1 MRFGHVRLV
10 RSLQRTRHALNYL
23 HLALFWGLNC
33 PSLFYKQYTALNSKS
48 FPPCKRGI
56 ATEWQGVFPLRKS
69 LQKEDRIMI
78 ENSAMY
84 KISYGLFMLTTT
96 DGEKQNGCIV
106 NTVSMLT
113 DNPKRIVVFVNKA
126 NYSEELLRKTGIFN
140 VSVLT
145 ESAPFELFKQFGFV
159 SGRDKDKFEGG
170 MYETSE
176 NGLYYLPKHANAVLS
191 GKVVDYYDYGTH
203 TLFVAEVT
211 EAKVLNDEKS
221 VTYEYYQANIKQKPK
236 VEAAPAQGEK
246 WVCKICGYVHEGELP
261 DDFICPWCKH
271 PASDFEKMA

>member
-1 MRFGHVRLV
+1 
-10 RSLQRTRHALNYL
+10 
-23 HLALFWGLNC
+23 
-33 PSLFYKQYTALNSKS
+33 
-48 FPPCKRGI
+48 
-56 ATEWQGVFPLRKS
+56 
-69 LQKEDRIMI
+69 MI

-84 KISYGLFMLTTT
+84 KISYGLYMLTTT

-126 NYSEELLRKTGIFN
+126 NYSEGLLRKTGIFN

-261 DDFICPWCKH
+261 DDFVCPWCKH

>member
-1 MRFGHVRLV
+1 
-10 RSLQRTRHALNYL
+10 
-23 HLALFWGLNC
+23 
-33 PSLFYKQYTALNSKS
+33 
-48 FPPCKRGI
+48 
-56 ATEWQGVFPLRKS
+56 
-69 LQKEDRIMI
+69 MI
-78 ENSAMY
+78 ENSALY

-106 NTVSMLT
+106 NTVSMIT
-113 DNPKRIVVFVNKA
+113 DNPKRLVVFVNKA

-145 ESAPFELFKQFGFV
+145 ESAPFDLFKQFGFV

-170 MYETSE
+170 RYETSE
-176 NGLYYLPKHANAVLS
+176 NGLYYLPEHANAVLS

-221 VTYEYYQANIKQKPK
+221 VTYEYYQANIKQKPQ
-236 VEAAPAQGEK
+236 AAPTPAQGEK

>member
-1 MRFGHVRLV
+1 
-10 RSLQRTRHALNYL
+10 
-23 HLALFWGLNC
+23 
-33 PSLFYKQYTALNSKS
+33 
-48 FPPCKRGI
+48 
-56 ATEWQGVFPLRKS
+56 
-69 LQKEDRIMI
+69 MI

-221 VTYEYYQANIKQKPK
+221 VTYEYYQANIKQKPQ
-236 VEAAPAQGEK
+236 VAPTPAQGEK
-246 WVCKICGYVHEGELP
+246 WICKICGYVHEGELP

-271 PASDFEKMA
+271 PASDFERMA

>member
-1 MRFGHVRLV
+1 
-10 RSLQRTRHALNYL
+10 
-23 HLALFWGLNC
+23 
-33 PSLFYKQYTALNSKS
+33 
-48 FPPCKRGI
+48 
-56 ATEWQGVFPLRKS
+56 
-69 LQKEDRIMI
+69 MI
-78 ENSAMY
+78 ENTALY

-126 NYSEELLRKTGIFN
+126 NYSEELLRKTGVFN

-145 ESAPFELFKQFGFV
+145 ESTPFELFKQFGFV
-159 SGRDKDKFEGG
+159 SGREKDKFEGG
-170 MYETSE
+170 KYEVSE

-221 VTYEYYQANIKQKPK
+221 VTYEYYQAHIKQKPQ
-236 VEAAPAQGEK
+236 AQTAPEGKEK
-246 WVCKICGYVHEGELP
+246 WVCKICGYEHEGPLP
-261 DDFICPWCKH
+261 EDFICPWCKH
-271 PASDFEKMA
+271 PASDFEKVV